1 NVGMRPWW
9 HGRPTSATVPRE
21 VQRRGARTGALP
33 PRALGPC
40 TDVFEHLAA
49 RVLAATAFLGAG
61 VHYFIRRMD
70 VAGLPAAD
78 EGLGAA
84 VANDGGER
92 AAAGDNLRRGAAR
105 ARTILACV
113 QRLQVVAFA
122 IGE

>member
-1 NVGMRPWW
+1 MSGCSSKLQACQPTCRAASASAFDAGRADDDKTNVGMGPWW

-78 EGLGAA
+78 AGLGAA
-84 VANDGGER
+84 LAND
-92 AAAGDNLRRGAAR
+92 
-105 ARTILACV
+105 V
-113 QRLQVVAFA
+113 
-122 IGE
+122 